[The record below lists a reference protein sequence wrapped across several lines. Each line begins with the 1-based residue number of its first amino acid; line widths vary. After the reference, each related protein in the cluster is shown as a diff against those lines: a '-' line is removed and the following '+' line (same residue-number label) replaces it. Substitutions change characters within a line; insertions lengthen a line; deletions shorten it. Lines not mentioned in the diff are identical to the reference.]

1 MVLVRA
7 ALLEKETTG
16 GIENENREGTME
28 PSFNVGLELLGRA
41 ERPIVLVNQHDFTLH
56 EPRSSFKEYD
66 EEK

>member
-1 MVLVRA
+1 MVLVWA

-28 PSFNVGLELLGRA
+28 PSFDVGPELLGRA
-41 ERPIVLVNQHDFTLH
+41 ERPAVLINQYDFTLH
-56 EPRSSFKEYD
+56 GPRSSFKKCD